1 MEKLIKQYKKKMTI
15 LQIVFVALW
24 VITLPIMLFS
34 KNTDIQSIACFNGIM
49 LSMFLVYILAKITVW
64 FENELD
70 NLNK

>member
-15 LQIVFVALW
+15 LQIVFVVLW

-64 FENELD
+64 FEKESD

>member
-64 FENELD
+64 FENESD